1 MSLRD
6 RVWSAEMR
14 ESMGIELVSD
24 VVKRNRARWLQSGA
38 ARNHFDWGGG
48 GGGFIESPEYAIF
61 IKLPE
66 FY

>member
-48 GGGFIESPEYAIF
+48 GGGVQ
-61 IKLPE
+61 
-66 FY
+66 